1 MKLLTLLT
9 IIIPNCFF
17 GQINWTIYNV
27 SNSPLPYNQVNDIAL
42 DINNN
47 LIIGTEY
54 GLATL
59 NNYEDWNIY
68 LDEGE
73 NLGLISNI
81 VKSIEINL
89 NNDIWACGPDGVSI
103 IHANDNWSYLNTSNS
118 DLPSNFVRSILFED
132 DAKTWIGS
140 TGGLV
145 LIENNIWNIY
155 DFGAIAGIFSN
166 NITKIIKHPSN
177 ENVFIGTLNGGLVNY
192 NSDFTFFNNTNSELL
207 DNTIVDLI
215 FDTNENLIMTT
226 PFGGLGVLSST
237 NSWIWFN
244 SETNPSL
251 PFFINS
257 LGDISIDN
265 NNNLWIVTIEDGLI
279 KYSNNNWTFYNTEN
293 SNIPDDNINCITY
306 DNINNC
312 MWIGT
317 ETEGLVLMDLENINI
332 SETSNNPILKI
343 QNPHYNTSLIIE
355 SKKQTSIS
363 IFNYNGSLIKTV
375 KLEKGLN
382 SIYMNECN
390 SGIYFIYTPEL
401 NNHLYQIMKI

>member
-1 MKLLTLLT
+1 MKLFTLLT

-17 GQINWTIYNV
+17 GQITWTIYNV

-54 GLATL
+54 GLATF

-68 LDEGE
+68 FDEGE

-132 DAKTWIGS
+132 DTKTWIGS

-177 ENVFIGTLNGGLVNY
+177 ESVFIGTLNGGLVNY
-192 NSDFTFFNNTNSELL
+192 NNDFTFLNNTNSELL
-207 DNTIVDLI
+207 DNTIVDLV

-293 SNIPDDNINCITY
+293 SNIPDNNINCITY

-317 ETEGLVLMDLENINI
+317 ETEGVVLMDLENINI
-332 SETSNNPILKI
+332 SETSNDPKTL
-343 QNPHYNTSLIIE
+343 SLTLAII
-355 SKKQTSIS
+355 T
-363 IFNYNGSLIKTV
+363 
-375 KLEKGLN
+375 
-382 SIYMNECN
+382 
-390 SGIYFIYTPEL
+390 
-401 NNHLYQIMKI
+401 HL